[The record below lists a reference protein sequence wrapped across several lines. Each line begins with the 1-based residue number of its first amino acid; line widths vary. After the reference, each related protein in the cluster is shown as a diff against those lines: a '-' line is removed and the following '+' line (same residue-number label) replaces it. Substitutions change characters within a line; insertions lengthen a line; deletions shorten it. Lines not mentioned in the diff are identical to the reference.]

1 MGWIESINEAI
12 EYIEENLDQDLSIEK
27 IAKHACISPFY
38 FQKGFA
44 MLCGLT
50 VGEYIRKRRLSLA
63 GSCLLHSEEKMIDI
77 ALKYGYDSPDSFTK
91 AFVRFHGVTPT
102 AVRKEGAMVKSYAPL
117 KLKMEWKGGY
127 TMDYKIVEK
136 ESFKVMGVSKV
147 LKYEDANTECL
158 KFWAEQHIG
167 NTEKKVCGMYGIS
180 YDEKMQGDAFKYMIA
195 DDFDEEKAKRFRNF

>member
-1 MGWIESINEAI
+1 
-12 EYIEENLDQDLSIEK
+12 
-27 IAKHACISPFY
+27 
-38 FQKGFA
+38 
-44 MLCGLT
+44 
-50 VGEYIRKRRLSLA
+50 
-63 GSCLLHSEEKMIDI
+63 MIDI

-127 TMDYKIVEK
+127 MMDYKIVEK